1 MDNASSRPQ
10 TATEI
15 LMDTQ
20 TEIKLLIKQAIFS
33 AYFMMQYDERV
44 RELIDKN
51 LEAIENEQLRET
63 AKETLLRFARQ
74 EFQIMVTMFNL
85 GNLPILLAFSQTAK
99 KEVKPQTFQPI
110 LDQKIKDLGKI
121 ELTRAYSQ
129 LGNSQAKVSY
139 SQSLYGHSE
148 RVERHEQQVE
158 MVEDCRKK
166 SNLVVCDTHSD
177 CSDRCFPWQGRV
189 YSLDGTYGK
198 TDDGR
203 DYVPLEVATD
213 VYVTTKSGRT
223 WKNGLLG
230 FNCRHNIVPY
240 KTGLKPVNVPES
252 EQQREYT
259 ITNKQR
265 FLEREIRKAKDMAFS
280 FGQGAN
286 MPQFDKE
293 MQKYSQEKSAFYRNK
308 AKLLTK
314 EYEEFC
320 KKHNRTRYSSRLKI

>member
-1 MDNASSRPQ
+1 
-10 TATEI
+10 
-15 LMDTQ
+15 MDTQ
-20 TEIKLLIKQAIFS
+20 TEIKELIKQAMFS
-33 AYFMMQYDERV
+33 AYFMIVFDERV
-44 RELIDKN
+44 RKLIDKN
-51 LEAIENEQLRET
+51 LEEIENEELRKT

-74 EFQIMVTMFNL
+74 EYQIMAGLLNF
-85 GNLPILLAFSQTAK
+85 GNLPILLAFSQVTRQEA
-99 KEVKPQTFQPI
+99 KPQTFQPI
-110 LDQKIKDLGKI
+110 LDEKIKNLGKI

-158 MVEDCRKK
+158 MVQECRKK
-166 SNLVVCDTHSD
+166 GNLVVCDTHSD
-177 CSDRCFPWQGRV
+177 CSDRCFKWQGRV

-213 VYVTTKSGRT
+213 VYVTSKSGKT

-230 FNCRHNIVPY
+230 FNCRHKLLPY
-240 KTGLKPVNVPES
+240 KTGLKPMFVSAS
-252 EQQREYT
+252 EQEREYA
-259 ITNKQR
+259 ITSKQR
-265 FLEREIRKAKDMAFS
+265 FLEREIRKAKDLAYS
-280 FGQGAN
+280 FRQGAG
-286 MPQFDKE
+286 MPQFDKAL
-293 MQKYSQEKSAFYRNK
+293 QKYSQEKSAFYRNK

-320 KKHNRTRYSSRLKI
+320 KKHERARYNSRLSI